1 MNMTLTKRSIFKSF
15 IFRLSSIILVGN
27 AILNINNP
35 YVYGKNFGRHGAGK
49 IFAAG
54 IVVGSIR
61 HCDRSTLLV
70 ETPEKES
77 SDAIADK
84 RKYQKHEA
92 GEEIKAGDIHQESSL
107 LPQKYMVN
115 HQSIRQEEFQKN
127 KKERQVLLDENWRD
141 WEENWRDYY
150 TALAV
155 SVNIGSTVDTLPGQ
169 HMMLK
174 ISDQDYYYS
183 HGVFY
188 VSSGGTYTVVP
199 PPYGAVVAT
208 ILTNYTVV
216 QKGDKEYLNSGG
228 VFYQKTDNGFQVVV
242 PPTGA
247 IINKLPI
254 YAHSVLIG
262 GELYYVFGDAYYQAV
277 FRSGAT
283 AFEIVNNPS
292 DVSLLTPINH
302 SAEERLKELEGQTIV
317 SRKKDLE
324 EIARKEDELA
334 VLDEKINDIKNRL
347 GTKNAN
353 TYDGLDTMLAMANE
367 KEYLVNL
374 LEQLRSKRE
383 AEGRKEEVEIEKL
396 KTKQEKKEQESISM
410 DTRKE
415 IIHKYEKIV
424 SLKYGKD
431 MEETAWSSLVN
442 SFPKAKGLAIGDI
455 ERLKQIYGIPLVKLR
470 SSYKDL
476 TVSNVQSISNIYIK
490 SKYDWGCYAYST
502 INHNYEPKSA
512 NGNNLVIDNVT
523 GLMWHQSGSD
533 NYIKWN
539 KAKQWLKDLN
549 SSGYAG
555 YHDWRLPSLAEAVSL
570 LESNRKN
577 ETLYIDTVFHNKQKR
592 IWTGN
597 KLTDSESAWLVDFQ
611 VGTMRGIYIDEKC
624 YVRPVRPRK

>member
-1 MNMTLTKRSIFKSF
+1 MTLINKSISKTF
-15 IFRLSSIILVGN
+15 IFRLSTIILVFN
-27 AILNINNP
+27 IILSINNSF
-35 YVYGKNFGRHGAGK
+35 VYAKNFGRHEAGK

-61 HCDRSTLLV
+61 HCDRSTLSV
-70 ETPEKES
+70 ETSGNES
-77 SDAIADK
+77 SDGTADK
-84 RKYQKHEA
+84 EKYQKHDA
-92 GEEIKAGDIHQESSL
+92 GEGIKIVDTLQESSL
-107 LPQKYMVN
+107 LPQEHMVN
-115 HQSIRQEEFQKN
+115 HQSIRQEKFQKN
-127 KKERQVLLDENWRD
+127 KKELQVLLDKNWRD
-141 WEENWRDYY
+141 WEKNWRDYY
-150 TALAV
+150 TGLAV
-155 SVNIGSTVDTLPGQ
+155 SANLGSTVDTLPGE
-169 HMMLK
+169 HTILK

-188 VSSGGTYTVVP
+188 VSSSGTYTVVP
-199 PPYGAVVAT
+199 PPYGAIVGT
-208 ILTNYTVV
+208 ILTNYNVV

-228 VFYQKTDNGFQVVV
+228 VFYQKTDNGFQVVA

-247 IINKLPI
+247 IINKLPT
-254 YAHSVLIG
+254 YARSTFID
-262 GELYYVFGDAYYQAV
+262 GELYYIFGDAYYQPA
-277 FRSGAT
+277 FQRGAP
-283 AFEIVNNPS
+283 AFKIVKNPS
-292 DVSLLTPINH
+292 VVFTP
-302 SAEERLKELEGQTIV
+302 SAGSRLKELERQTIV
-317 SRKKDLE
+317 SRKNGLD
-324 EIARKEDELA
+324 EISRKEDELA
-334 VLDEKINDIKNRL
+334 VLEQKINDIKNRL
-347 GTKNAN
+347 RTNNAN
-353 TYDGLDTMLAMANE
+353 TNDSLNTMLAIANE
-367 KEYLVNL
+367 KENLVNL

-383 AEGRKEEVEIEKL
+383 AEERKEDVEIEKL
-396 KTKQEKKEQESISM
+396 KTKQEKNEQESISM

-431 MEETAWSSLVN
+431 MEETAWRSLVN

-476 TVSNVQSISNIYIK
+476 TVSNVQLISDIYIR
-490 SKYDWGCYAYST
+490 SKHDWGCYAYST

-533 NYIKWN
+533 NYIEWN
-539 KAKQWLKDLN
+539 KAKQWLMDLN

-597 KLTDSESAWLVDFQ
+597 KLTGSESAWLVDFQ
-611 VGTMRGIYIDEKC
+611 VGTMRWLKIDEKC
-624 YVRPVRPRK
+624 YVRPVRHRK

>member
-1 MNMTLTKRSIFKSF
+1 MNMTLIKKSISKSF
-15 IFRLSSIILVGN
+15 IFRLSAIILVGN
-27 AILNINNP
+27 IILSINNSF
-35 YVYGKNFGRHGAGK
+35 VYGKNFGRHDAGK

-70 ETPEKES
+70 ETPGKES
-77 SDAIADK
+77 SGAIVDK
-84 RKYQKHEA
+84 KKYQKHEA
-92 GEEIKAGDIHQESSL
+92 GEEIKAGDTHQESSL
-107 LPQKYMVN
+107 LPQKHMVN
-115 HQSIRQEEFQKN
+115 HQSIRQEKFQKN
-127 KKERQVLLDENWRD
+127 KKERQAFLDENWRD
-141 WEENWRDYY
+141 WEKNWRDYY
-150 TALAV
+150 TGLAV
-155 SVNIGSTVDTLPGQ
+155 SANLGSTVDTLPGQ
-169 HMMLK
+169 HTILK
-174 ISDQDYYYS
+174 ISDHDYYYS

-188 VSSGGTYTVVP
+188 VSSSGTYTVVP
-199 PPYGAVVAT
+199 PPYGAVVGT
-208 ILTNYTVV
+208 ILTNYNVV

-228 VFYQKTDNGFQVVV
+228 VFYQKTDNGFQVVA

-254 YAHSVLIG
+254 YARSTLID
-262 GELYYVFGDAYYQAV
+262 GELYYVFGDAYYQPA
-277 FRSGAT
+277 FRRGAT
-283 AFEIVNNPS
+283 AFKIVKNPS
-292 DVSLLTPINH
+292 VVFRP
-302 SAEERLKELEGQTIV
+302 SAESRLKELERQAIV
-317 SRKKDLE
+317 SRKNDLD
-324 EIARKEDELA
+324 EIARKEVELA
-334 VLDEKINDIKNRL
+334 VLDQKINDIKNRL
-347 GTKNAN
+347 RTNSSN
-353 TYDGLDTMLAMANE
+353 TDDSLDTMLAMANE

-424 SLKYGKD
+424 SLKYGKG

-502 INHNYEPKSA
+502 INHNYEPKST
-512 NGNNLVIDNVT
+512 NGNNYVIDNVT

-533 NYIKWN
+533 NYMEWN
-539 KAKQWLKDLN
+539 KTKQWLKDLN

-577 ETLYIDTVFHNKQKR
+577 ETLYIDTVFSNKQKR

-597 KLTDSESAWLVDFQ
+597 KLTGSESAWLVDFQ

-624 YVRPVRPRK
+624 YVRPVRHRK

>member
-155 SVNIGSTVDTLPGQ
+155 SVNIGSIVDILPGQ

-367 KEYLVNL
+367 KENLVNL
-374 LEQLRSKRE
+374 LEELRSKRE
-383 AEGRKEEVEIEKL
+383 AE
-396 KTKQEKKEQESISM
+396 
-410 DTRKE
+410 
-415 IIHKYEKIV
+415 
-424 SLKYGKD
+424 
-431 MEETAWSSLVN
+431 
-442 SFPKAKGLAIGDI
+442 
-455 ERLKQIYGIPLVKLR
+455 ER
-470 SSYKDL
+470 
-476 TVSNVQSISNIYIK
+476 
-490 SKYDWGCYAYST
+490 
-502 INHNYEPKSA
+502 
-512 NGNNLVIDNVT
+512 
-523 GLMWHQSGSD
+523 
-533 NYIKWN
+533 
-539 KAKQWLKDLN
+539 
-549 SSGYAG
+549 
-555 YHDWRLPSLAEAVSL
+555 
-570 LESNRKN
+570 
-577 ETLYIDTVFHNKQKR
+577 
-592 IWTGN
+592 
-597 KLTDSESAWLVDFQ
+597 
-611 VGTMRGIYIDEKC
+611 
-624 YVRPVRPRK
+624 